1 MNLRYDAYFICPKIA
16 RKPYLSL
23 KLLASHL
30 LNYFRASEN
39 WWINALYLFWTPW
52 IKAEHRHFSHILII
66 LTKIHCC
73 GLHTQNANNH
83 RDLLTFIDL
92 NSRIHTSFMH
102 TSLNTMWLYNYGV
115 PIRWILCYN
124 IVFLIIKNPM

>member
-16 RKPYLSL
+16 WKPYLSL

-30 LNYFRASEN
+30 FNYFRASEN
-39 WWINALYLFWTPW
+39 DGLMLFIYFELL

-73 GLHTQNANNH
+73 GVHTQNANTH
-83 RDLLTFIDL
+83 RDILTFIDL